1 MTANPS
7 SRDFSIWSKHL
18 LDPAGLGA
26 VGMLCSLAIAACSG
40 AARMP
45 SDGPQTADD
54 VLARAASVVYPQHV
68 QGTARMD
75 AYTDG
80 ERRAGNLLLFLQRPN
95 KAQVQALSPTLD
107 LLALLS
113 TDGERFTSFERG
125 GKQCLVGPACPA
137 NLARLVPIALPAAQ
151 LVGVLVGVPPL
162 HDAPERT
169 LEWDRDRGLY
179 RVRIGQR
186 AGQHQDVYIEPRT
199 FRYAGAV
206 WFRGKERLASVQYA
220 GTKGSLPEVLRLQSS
235 RPQTDLTL
243 TWREPDTTEAP
254 DADTFAVSCPDGMPV
269 VELGCE

>member
-1 MTANPS
+1 MAARQSFRWFSCHGVGLALITA
-7 SRDFSIWSKHL
+7 L
-18 LDPAGLGA
+18 CGLALAG
-26 VGMLCSLAIAACSG
+26 CSG
-40 AARMP
+40 ATRMP
-45 SDGPQTADD
+45 TDGPQTADD
-54 VLARAASVVYPQHV
+54 VLAKAAAVAYPQHV

-75 AYTDG
+75 AYTEG

-137 NLARLVPIALPAAQ
+137 NLARLVPIALPASQ
-151 LVGVLVGVPPL
+151 LVGVLVGQPPL

-169 LEWDRDRGLY
+169 LAWDRDRGLY
-179 RVRIGQR
+179 RVRIGQP
-186 AGQHQDVYIEPRT
+186 AGQHQDVYIEPGS

-206 WFRGKERLASVQYA
+206 WYRGRERIASVQYA
-220 GTKGSLPEVLRLQSS
+220 GRKGSLPEVLRLQSS
-235 RPQTDLTL
+235 RPKTDLTL
-243 TWREPDTTEAP
+243 SWREPDTEEPP
-254 DADTFAVSCPDGMPV
+254 DADTFAVSCPEGMPV